1 MKKNLILAFMV
12 LLVAVA
18 SCSFTNTTFEN
29 NDKDKLLLDLITY
42 VLEKGHYEPK
52 NINDNFSSNVFD
64 DFIDI
69 LDPTKRYF
77 LESDIK
83 EFEQYRFQI
92 DDQIKN
98 TEITFFNLVYQR
110 LMKRMGEAKEIYKEL
125 LDQPFDYTI
134 KESIS
139 IDYNDEAFASNA
151 SVLKERW
158 RKQLKYNTLGVYDNK
173 ISDGMVAAGYT
184 KTSAGEKPAD
194 MASVN
199 TNVKGFELKSTDKLG
214 DLTVAEIEVAARET
228 TKNTLNEFFDFI
240 DDLDRKD
247 WFVQYINTIVDEFDP
262 HTFYFAPDD
271 KDKFDISMSGKFE
284 GIGARLQKKPEG
296 AKIVEI
302 ISGGPVWKAQ
312 SLEVGDEILKVG
324 QDGDEPIDIVG
335 MRLDDAIK
343 LIKGPKGTI
352 VDLTVR
358 RVDGSIEE
366 VSIARDVVVL
376 EESYAKSATVTK
388 EEKKFGI
395 IHLPKFYV
403 DFEDYTERNAASDV
417 ALEVERLK
425 NEGIEGLVLDLRDN
439 GGGSLK
445 TVVEMA
451 GLFIKDGPIV
461 QVRSSGKRKEVHEDK
476 DERIQWDGPL
486 VILVNELSASAS
498 EILAAAMQ
506 DYKRA
511 IVIGSKQTFGKG
523 TVQNVIPLDNI
534 VRSNE
539 HGDLGA
545 IKLTTQK
552 FYRINGGST
561 QLEGVKSDIVVPDRY
576 SYIDLGE
583 RDQENPLEWDKISP
597 ADYLAWNGYI
607 DFETTI
613 KNSKDRMAN
622 NPQIKLIE
630 ENAQWLKQQQDQ
642 TQVSLNY
649 EEFKLSEEKAKK
661 RSDYF
666 KSLRDY
672 DSRLTFESLKYE
684 TELFVQ
690 DTVLREKRNRWHKNL
705 AKDIYVEEAINVL
718 QDLKLNTFKS
728 SEHKL
733 AGVKG

>member
-1 MKKNLILAFMV
+1 MKKNFTLAFMV

-18 SCSFTNTTFEN
+18 SCSFTNTSFET

-52 NINDNFSSNVFD
+52 DINDRFSSNVFD
-64 DFIDI
+64 DFLDI
-69 LDPTKRYF
+69 VDPTKRYF

-110 LMKRMGEAKEIYKEL
+110 LMKRMDEAEEIYKEL
-125 LDQPFDYTI
+125 LSQPFDYNI
-134 KESIS
+134 DESIN
-139 IDYNDEAFASNA
+139 IDYSEEAFAANRHE
-151 SVLKERW
+151 LKERW

-173 ISDGMVAAGYT
+173 ISDGIQAAGYT
-184 KTSAGEKPAD
+184 KTEAGEKPAD
-194 MASVN
+194 IASAS
-199 TNVKGFELKSTDKLG
+199 TTFKDVKLAATDKIG

-228 TKNTLNEFFDFI
+228 TKNTLDEFFDFI
-240 DDLDRKD
+240 DDLERKD

-302 ISGGPVWKAQ
+302 ISGGPIWREQ

-324 QDGDEPIDIVG
+324 QQGEEPIDIVG

-343 LIKGPKGTI
+343 LIKGPKGTT

-366 VSIARDVVVL
+366 VSITRDVVVL
-376 EESYAKSATVTK
+376 EESYAKSATVEK
-388 EEKKFGI
+388 EERKYGI

-403 DFEDYTERNAASDV
+403 DFEDYTERNAATDV
-417 ALEVERLK
+417 AKEVERLK
-425 NEGIEGLVLDLRDN
+425 EEGIEGLVLDLRDN

-511 IVIGSKQTFGKG
+511 VVIGSRQTFGKG

-597 ADYLAWNGYI
+597 ADYEVWKGYI
-607 DFETTI
+607 DFETAI
-613 KNSKDRMAN
+613 ENSKARMAN
-622 NPQIKLIE
+622 NAQIKLIE
-630 ENAQWLKQQQDQ
+630 ENAKWLKKQQDQ
-642 TQVSLNY
+642 TSESLNY
-649 EEFKLSEEKAKK
+649 QAFKTNQEKTKK
-661 RSDYF
+661 ESDYF

-672 DSRLTFESLKYE
+672 DSKLTFQSLKYE
-684 TELFVQ
+684 TELFTQ
-690 DTVLREKRNRWHKNL
+690 DSVLREKRDRWHKNL
-705 AKDIYVEEAINVL
+705 AKDIYVEEAVNVL
-718 QDLKLNTFKS
+718 QDLKLNNFKGS
-728 SEHKL
+728 NTKL
-733 AGVKG
+733 ASVKG